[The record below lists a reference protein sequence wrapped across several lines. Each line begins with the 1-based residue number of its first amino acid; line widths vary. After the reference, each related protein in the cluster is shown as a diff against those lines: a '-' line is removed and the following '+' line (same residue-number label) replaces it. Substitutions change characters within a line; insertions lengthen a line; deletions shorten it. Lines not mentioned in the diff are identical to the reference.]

1 MGFRFRKSI
10 RLGKHTRLNLSKS
23 GVGVST
29 GVKGFRISAGP
40 KGVRT
45 TASIPGTG
53 ISYTEQ
59 HSPKE
64 AQKKRAAN
72 RVPVTGREVD
82 GKIVMEVYGE
92 KVAERKAG
100 KPMKP
105 MTRRERKRGLK
116 IARKHRKAELKAA
129 RRAKRGGCLGALVA
143 ALGAILLVGV
153 MIAL

>member
-10 RLGKHTRLNLSKS
+10 RLGKHTRINLSKS

-29 GVKGFRISAGP
+29 GVKGFRVGVGP
-40 KGVRT
+40 RGVRT

-53 ISYTEQ
+53 ISYSEQ
-59 HSPKE
+59 HSLKAKPRKS
-64 AQKKRAAN
+64 AKK
-72 RVPVTGREVD
+72 VPVTGREVD

-105 MTRRERKRGLK
+105 MTRRERKKGIK
-116 IARKHRKAELKAA
+116 IARKHEKAERKAA
-129 RRAKRGGCLGALVA
+129 RASKQGGCLGALVA
-143 ALGAILLVGV
+143 TLGIALLVG
-153 MIAL
+153 MLIAL

>member
-29 GVKGFRISAGP
+29 GVKGFRVGVGP

-59 HSPKE
+59 HSLKE
-64 AQKKRAAN
+64 APKKRTAN

-92 KVAERKAG
+92 KIAERKAG
-100 KPMKP
+100 KAMKP
-105 MTRRERKRGLK
+105 LTRRERKKGIQ
-116 IARKHRKAELKAA
+116 IARKHEKAERKAA
-129 RRAKRGGCLGALVA
+129 RAAKRGGCLGALVA
-143 ALGAILLVGV
+143 VFGIALLVG
-153 MIAL
+153 MLIAL